1 MAFVV
6 YENLVFPHT
15 VGGPGPKDTL
25 AFTVTATGS
34 STDSNECLTQTDL
47 VAYNAASADDKLRHQ
62 RFSYIAKIV
71 QRYGQAV
78 QIDAVTN
85 NVITMYF
92 ERKGMYANSTIG
104 KPGWFTYGHR
114 PNAFDICAEIVASDS
129 GAPHYIAAMTVTVNG
144 SSQSGT

>member
-1 MAFVV
+1 MATVV

-15 VGGPGPKDTL
+15 VGGPGPKDTI

-34 STDSNECLTQTDL
+34 ATDTNECLTQTDL
-47 VAYNAASADDKLRHQ
+47 VAFNSATSANQDRHR

-92 ERKGMYANSTIG
+92 ERKGLYENSTIG
-104 KPGWFTYGHR
+104 KPGWFSYGHR
-114 PNAFDICAEIVASDS
+114 PNAYDICAEIVASDS
-129 GAPHYIAAMTVTVNG
+129 GAPYYIAAMTVTING
-144 SSQSGT
+144 ASQSST